1 MGATM
6 STVTATRTRKRPE
19 ERRAEILDT
28 AAAIA
33 LEEGLERITLRAVA
47 DRLNVAPGLIS
58 HYFPVAD
65 DLVVEAF
72 AAAATAERAQLFAA
86 SGTPVQ
92 RLAQFIVRVEDARSR
107 DMARLWLNA
116 RHLSRIRPAIGE
128 ALAAQEELDR
138 LQLSEIIDA
147 GVASGD
153 FPTSDPFAACVRIFI
168 AVDGVGSYVN
178 DTASF
183 EHAAYEHFVTD
194 TAEWALGVAPGTLHA
209 AVAARQ

>member
-1 MGATM
+1 MPAPR
-6 STVTATRTRKRPE
+6 VRKRPE

-58 HYFPVAD
+58 HYFPAAE

-72 AAAATAERAQLFAA
+72 SAAATAERAQLFAA
-86 SGTPVQ
+86 SGMPVE
-92 RLAQFIVRVEDARSR
+92 RMAQFIVRVEDARSR

-116 RHLSRIRPAIGE
+116 RHLSRFRPAIGQ

-138 LQLSEIIDA
+138 AQLLEIIEA
-147 GVASGD
+147 GVAEGV
-153 FPTSDPFAACVRIFI
+153 FPTGDAFAAAVRILI

-178 DTASF
+178 DEASF
-183 EHAAYEHFVTD
+183 EHPSYEHFVTD
-194 TAEWALGVAPGTLHA
+194 AAEWALGVEPGLLHA
-209 AVAARQ
+209 AIARL

>member
-1 MGATM
+1 MDAMM
-6 STVTATRTRKRPE
+6 STAATRTRKRPE
-19 ERRAEILDT
+19 QRRAEILDT
-28 AAAIA
+28 AAGIA

-86 SGTPVQ
+86 SGTPME
-92 RLAQFIVRVEDARSR
+92 RLAQFIVRVEDLRSR
-107 DMARLWLNA
+107 DMTRLWLNA
-116 RHLSRIRPAIGE
+116 RHLSRFRPAIGV

-138 LQLSEIIDA
+138 VQLSEIIDA

-153 FPTSDPFAACVRIFI
+153 FPTTDPFAACVRIFI
-168 AVDGVGSYVN
+168 AVDGVGGYVN
-178 DTASF
+178 DAASF
-183 EHAAYEHFVTD
+183 EHPAYEHFVTD
-194 TAEWALGVAPGTLHA
+194 TAEWALGMPPGVLRQ
-209 AVAARQ
+209 AVAERR